1 MIKEQFLEPFA
12 IRRVC
17 VKGRR
22 ITFHQLFARR
32 IAGNAQESVVEVQKV
47 SLRSRDEHAFLNVRN
62 QCAVFFFRPFAI
74 RNVLQDV
81 HCAHLAARRI
91 CEHRVRR
98 QEIAGQPGIGIVSF
112 ARNALAIGTLFVLRV
127 LLRK

>member
-22 ITFHQLFARR
+22 ITFHQLFARG

-62 QCAVFFFRPFAI
+62 KCAVFFFGNNSNTERPTHDLFSRPVRWSMRWLMRSI
-74 RNVLQDV
+74 RPSL
-81 HCAHLAARRI
+81 
-91 CEHRVRR
+91 
-98 QEIAGQPGIGIVSF
+98 S
-112 ARNALAIGTLFVLRV
+112 
-127 LLRK
+127 